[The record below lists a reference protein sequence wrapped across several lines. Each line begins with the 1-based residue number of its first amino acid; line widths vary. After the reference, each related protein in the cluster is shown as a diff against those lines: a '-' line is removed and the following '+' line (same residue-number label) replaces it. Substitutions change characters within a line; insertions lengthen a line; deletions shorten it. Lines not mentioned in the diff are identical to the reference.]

1 MPPTLPPSS
10 ARWLTPDEIR
20 TQAGRGRHCDEDH
33 CRSGE
38 LRIAVTIYQRPAG
51 QLRAYE
57 HLYCER
63 HGKLAAVWRNV
74 RLGPPPGED
83 TPEREP

>member
-1 MPPTLPPSS
+1 MMLSTLPPPS

-20 TQAGRGRHCDEDH
+20 EQAGRGRHCDEDR

-38 LRIAVTIYQRPAG
+38 LRITVTTYQRPAG

-63 HGKLAAVWRNV
+63 HGKLTAVWRGV
-74 RLGPPPGED
+74 KVTPAPDGEQ
-83 TPEREP
+83 